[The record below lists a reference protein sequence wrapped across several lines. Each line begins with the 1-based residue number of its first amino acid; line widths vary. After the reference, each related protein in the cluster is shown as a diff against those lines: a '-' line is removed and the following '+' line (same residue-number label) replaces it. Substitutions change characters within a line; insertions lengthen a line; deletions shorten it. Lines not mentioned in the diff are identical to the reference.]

1 MKPKSDKE
9 NEFPEKKP
17 AANFSKTS
25 LKKKGKGA
33 SSKKTCKSV
42 NDDVVVEIEIEDD
55 WGKAD
60 DDEDYDPDFEEF
72 DFPKS
77 KIKKSSVKKGESGED
92 LDMDEYLKRP
102 DLFND
107 GTEAD
112 DDEDDF

>member
-1 MKPKSDKE
+1 MKPKSHKE

-25 LKKKGKGA
+25 SKKKEKGA
-33 SSKKTCKSV
+33 SSKKTSESV

-55 WGKAD
+55 WEKAG

-77 KIKKSSVKKGESGED
+77 KIKKPSAKK
-92 LDMDEYLKRP
+92 K
-102 DLFND
+102 
-107 GTEAD
+107 
-112 DDEDDF
+112 

>member
-17 AANFSKTS
+17 AANFTKTS
-25 LKKKGKGA
+25 SKKKEKGA
-33 SSKKTCKSV
+33 SSKKISKSV
-42 NDDVVVEIEIEDD
+42 NDDDDVVVEIKDD
-55 WGKAD
+55 WEKAD

-77 KIKKSSVKKGESGED
+77 KIKKPSAKKGKSDED
-92 LDMDEYLKRP
+92 FDLNEDFRDL

-107 GTEAD
+107 GADTD